1 MKTIKR
7 LLAVLLTITTLI
19 GIFSCGTSVFA
30 EEYNE
35 YVENKAYSETLLT
48 ETIENEKENSEIICE
63 VPEKRDEFSKTYKR
77 ADGSFTTVLS
87 KSPIHK
93 LKDGEWEE
101 IDNSLKSDGEI
112 ISNADG
118 AFDVEFPE
126 TINENEK
133 ITISAGEESISF
145 SVNDVENASANIEAP
160 EKTEDDIINQDLEK
174 TVSQITYENVDDN
187 TDIQYIVS
195 SGSVKENIIVSDKE
209 SLKEAYSFEI
219 QKGELSAILDNENN
233 LIFKNDKN
241 ETVFTIPAPVM
252 TDARNGVSYDI
263 QVQVKNADKAVLTL
277 TYTPSKE
284 WLESDDR
291 VYPVIIDPVIALPDF
306 DETVVEDTSIRN
318 DATDPTSK
326 TTNYS
331 DATEG
336 VITESDELHSEV
348 LVKLNM
354 DVFSFA
360 SNPNITVTDV
370 NYYSAGYVKGGNI
383 VVKAIEGAWDS
394 EEITYEDVYPGDNS
408 SPQITYN
415 NEIIDYY
422 TGIPK
427 NENEISEIVYLNITD
442 LFNKWLSGECA
453 NNGFAIVA
461 GDESVGG
468 AMFLAGGYSSNQFTE
483 TFNSYC
489 SINYADTTGLNDN
502 YEYLTQEIGRAGAT
516 GVNIFSRGLSLSRN
530 DLSLDGLRSPA
541 HITFNYN
548 APYYSLMEILQETVE
563 IQGGSMGIS
572 EPYGKRYLPSYC
584 QWIMQTFDDQ
594 YQFFTEEGTV
604 VAFKKKTE
612 EITEGKNPNTT
623 TRIVFEEDETSDMGY
638 TLELINQENGVSV
651 DNFKVTCPSGETVYF
666 NSNGFATEIREET
679 ANSDGTY
686 DKITIAYDA
695 ENPIKIDYVTDGIG
709 RIYDFVYSSET
720 GLLSEI
726 KCLTAGGEPIK
737 AGTTNTDL
745 KVTYSYD
752 SNKNLTSVTFPDGET
767 VAYTYDSNRNLIKAQ
782 NIDGYNI
789 QYTYDSLGKVTNIA
803 EYAGNTPG
811 NSIHLTQLS
820 NRQVKVDDAYSGTQT
835 YQFGKDGRLYYTFDD
850 KGNYLKS
857 DYAPAN
863 DENVFSSNDWKI
875 SSQNL
880 LKNGSFEETEN
891 GKAKDWSNSFN
902 VEDIETNEAI
912 TDYACRVSS
921 SEVTNALQ
929 SQTIAVNGGKTYT
942 FSFYAKSNL
951 STATENNK
959 LYMRITAMDKD
970 ENESPKAIQIVPTE
984 NFEQY
989 SVTTT
994 SETEITSVTVE
1005 FGLKNKSGDFYVN
1018 NAQLEKGYGTAP
1030 FNYIK
1035 NGSFNNSDDNWST
1048 ATIVD
1053 EALNSKSVK
1062 AVNLSAGLPSYT
1074 VAYTL
1079 EDNISATTQ
1088 NVKINGKKGE
1098 TYSIGGW
1105 FKGYFD
1111 DNYIYENISIPYGDL
1126 AEQLTN
1132 SSAQLKVTY
1141 SYTDTVTTT
1150 DEATNETTTTE
1161 QTVTENFVVDFQPHN
1176 EGWQY
1181 AVDTFALKGDTES
1194 VDVTVMAKNIP
1205 ADCFATGIILEQDFD
1220 SEVIDNEAEDSDS
1233 DIEEICL
1240 CGCEE
1245 CYYGENCPC
1254 TGAINNDCQCPECL
1268 RKETSTKD
1276 DFGNTLSNK
1285 STDGINYIET
1295 LSSYTEDGNNLK
1307 TYTDE
1312 NGNVVTYDYNVLNGV
1327 LNSIKSPF
1335 RTENEKI
1342 VTSYTYDEMGKILSI
1357 STALSEAE
1365 KQTLQYVYSGDRVSE
1380 IITSNGKYRII
1391 YDDWGQV
1398 RSVNVVTGSGESE
1411 AVTPLVE
1418 YTYNTGANRTQIL
1431 TAVYKNL
1438 STNRCEYTYEYYDNG
1453 MLEYVYLN
1461 GKQIHF
1467 VEYDNLGVLESI
1479 ENTDGRTV
1487 QYTDNGV
1494 NIYNAEDVLVYTSIT
1509 GDDGLTTEENYG
1521 IKYKE
1526 HEPRY
1531 NYDSAT
1537 GYSTNTKALDIAK
1550 YYRVEHAATTDWFG
1564 RKNSHLTTIYDIT
1577 EEIPEE
1583 KDTTGNVIDKGIP
1596 PEVIGKIST
1605 EYEYPVADDGKTAS
1619 TIEKYINKTYNGDS
1633 ESYRVYDGYYYEYDK
1648 QNKISVEKT
1657 LNADGTTTDKYSYEY
1672 DEFGQ
1677 LVRFND
1683 AVENKTY
1690 TYTYDNNGNILTKSE
1705 YAYTLSD
1712 ALGTATKTTTYEY
1725 AEQWADKL
1733 EKIDNQEIK
1742 YDNIGNPT
1750 NYLGAVLEW
1759 EGRQLTSYSNDE
1771 HTFNY
1776 EYDENGMR
1784 YRTTITNK
1792 EDNSVG
1798 YLDYVWVDSKL
1809 ISISFTSDELNQTVK
1824 YLYNDFDEPV
1834 GFVSTREDGSV
1845 DTYYYLKNAQGDIT
1859 NIVSA
1864 AGKKMVSFTYDIFGK
1879 RTVEYQANG
1888 STNPGQIELLTQMK
1902 ADLLNPFA
1910 YRGYCYDYDMGMYY
1924 LQSRYY
1930 DPNTGRFINAD
1941 DTNYLNATGTVLGCN
1956 LFAYCENDPVNNVDP
1971 KGTVA
1976 ISTIIGGLFGVAFAV
1991 LGFVLS
1997 VIVDN
2002 WGVLSKCVSYI
2013 GTYIKTQIKI
2023 KKVEFIVDVIFGA
2036 ISGALS
2042 TTNMYKI
2049 SSKVMDIVQ
2058 SLYNSAKDGLTITE
2072 TVISLIL
2079 DLTISNLI
2087 NTSQSFSKFN
2097 FKKVRS
2103 ESKNI
2108 IKSLKKLPK
2117 TKLTSIAKL
2126 ISNQIMYYF
2135 KSNKTLYKRYISKYT
2150 LQSSVSW
2157 IKSIAM

>member
-1 MKTIKR
+1 MKMGKKM
-7 LLAVLLTITTLI
+7 LAVLLTIATLI
-19 GIFSCGTSVFA
+19 GIFSCATTVFA

-35 YVENKAYSETLLT
+35 YADNKAYQETLLT
-48 ETIENEKENSEIICE
+48 EAVETEKENAEIICE

-77 ADGSFTTVLS
+77 SDGSFTTVFS
-87 KSPIHK
+87 KTPLHK
-93 LKDGEWEE
+93 LNDGEWEE
-101 IDNSLKSDGEI
+101 INNTLKQSGETI
-112 ISNADG
+112 TNTDG

-133 ITISAGEESISF
+133 ITISAGDESITF
-145 SVNDVENASANIEAP
+145 SVNDVENASADIEAP
-160 EKTEDDIINQDLEK
+160 QATEEDIIKSDLDK

-195 SGSVKENIIVSDKE
+195 SGCVKENIIVSNKE
-209 SLKEAYSFEI
+209 SLKEAYSFDIE
-219 QKGELSAILDNENN
+219 KGELSATLDNENN

-241 ETVFTIPAPVM
+241 ETIFTIPAPVM
-252 TDARNGVSYDI
+252 TDADNAVSYDI
-263 QVQVKNADKAVLTL
+263 QVQVENADKAVLTL
-277 TYTPSKE
+277 TYSPSKE
-284 WLESDDR
+284 WLESAK
-291 VYPVIIDPVIALPDF
+291 YPVVIDPVF
-306 DETVVEDTSIRN
+306 VFGGVHGEFFEDTVIMN
-318 DATDPTSK
+318 DSETPESRE
-326 TTNYS
+326 TNYVDS
-331 DATEG
+331 FEG
-336 VITESDELHSEV
+336 YISNNSQRKSEV
-348 LVKLNM
+348 LVKFNMSKFDYLKSDNIEVTAVNTCFNGMVNQSNLLAKEINGSFDLN
-354 DVFSFA
+354 
-360 SNPNITVTDV
+360 TVTY
-370 NYYSAGYVKGGNI
+370 N
-383 VVKAIEGAWDS
+383 
-394 EEITYEDVYPGDNS
+394 DVYPQDNS
-408 SPQITYN
+408 EPVITYG
-415 NEIIDYY
+415 ETIDFF
-422 TGIPK
+422 TGGAPEVDTSYITG
-427 NENEISEIVYLNITD
+427 VYFDITD
-442 LFNKWLSGECA
+442 IFLSWLNGEE
-453 NNGFAIVA
+453 NNGFVIVPE
-461 GDESVGG
+461 DSSSD
-468 AMFLAGGYSSNQFTE
+468 AMLYLNGHIYNSTGTQSFSFSAFFSIDYVDTSCSND
-483 TFNSYC
+483 S
-489 SINYADTTGLNDN
+489 
-502 YEYLTQEIGRAGAT
+502 YEYLSQEIGRAGTAN
-516 GVNIFSRGLSLSRN
+516 VNTFSRSLSLSRS
-530 DLSLDGLRSPA
+530 DLSMSGLRMPVDISLRYNTA
-541 HITFNYN
+541 YGNFINMYNCISVEDKIT
-548 APYYSLMEILQETVE
+548 L
-563 IQGGSMGIS
+563 
-572 EPYGKRYLPSYC
+572 PYGNKWMPSYC
-584 QWIMQTFDDQ
+584 SCIFQISEKQHL
-594 YQFFTEEGTV
+594 FFTEEGTIV
-604 VAFKKKTE
+604 TFNEKIET
-612 EITEGKNPNTT
+612 ITEGEGETQITT
-623 TRIVFEEDETSDMGY
+623 TQIIFEEDETSDSGY
-638 TLELINQENGVSV
+638 TLELIDQEGDVDISNMKITDPNG
-651 DNFKVTCPSGETVYF
+651 DTIYF
-666 NSNGFATEIREET
+666 NDVGFAVEVREEEPN
-679 ANSDGTY
+679 ADGTY
-686 DKITIAYDA
+686 DKISIFYD
-695 ENPIKIDYVTDGIG
+695 EETGLYIDYITDGIG

-720 GLLSEI
+720 GLLTEI
-726 KCLTAGGEPIK
+726 KCLTAEDEAIT
-737 AGTTNTDL
+737 AGTTDKEL
-745 KVTYSYD
+745 KVTYGYD
-752 SNKNLTSVTFPDGET
+752 SNGNLTSVTYPDGET
-767 VAYTYDSNRNLIKAQ
+767 VTYTYDSNGNLIKAQ

-803 EYAGNTPG
+803 EYAGSTPG

-820 NRQVKVDDAYSGTQT
+820 NRQVKVADDFSGTQT
-835 YQFGKDGRLYYTFDD
+835 YQFGKDGRLHYTFDD

-863 DENVFSSNDWKI
+863 DENVFSSNDWSI

-880 LKNGSFEETEN
+880 LNNGGFEETEN
-891 GKAKDWSNSFN
+891 GKAVNWSNSFN
-902 VEDIETNEAI
+902 VEDIESSEAI

-970 ENESPKAIQIVPTE
+970 ENESPKAIQIVLTE

-1018 NAQLEKGYGTAP
+1018 NAQLEKGYGIAP

-1035 NGSFNNSDDNWST
+1035 NGSFNNSNENWST
-1048 ATIVD
+1048 AAIVD
-1053 EALNSKSVK
+1053 ETLNAESVK
-1062 AVNLSAGLPSYT
+1062 AVKLSGGLPSYND
-1074 VAYTL
+1074 ATL
-1079 EDNISATTQ
+1079 DDYVSAVTQ
-1088 NVKINGKKGE
+1088 NVEINGKKGE
-1098 TYSIGGW
+1098 TYSVGGW

-1111 DNYIYENISIPYGDL
+1111 AGYNYDTSFASSL
-1126 AEQLTN
+1126 ALMEPLT
-1132 SSAQLKVTY
+1132 SSAAQLKVTY
-1141 SYTDTVTTT
+1141 SYLD
-1150 DEATNETTTTE
+1150 NEQ
-1161 QTVTENFVVDFQPHN
+1161 QTVTENFVVDFAPYN
-1176 EGWQY
+1176 YGWQY

-1194 VDVTVMAKNIP
+1194 VDVTVMTKNMLG
-1205 ADCFATGIILEQDFD
+1205 DSYTTGITLEQDFEC
-1220 SEVIDNEAEDSDS
+1220 EVIEEEETDDST
-1233 DIEEICL
+1233 EEICS
-1240 CGCEE
+1240 CGCED

-1254 TGAINNDCQCPECL
+1254 TGAIDNDCQCPECL

-1276 DFGNTLSNK
+1276 DFGNSLSNK

-1295 LSSYTEDGNNLK
+1295 LSSYTDDWNNLK

-1312 NGNVVTYDYNVLNGV
+1312 NGNVVTYDYDTLNGILKSV
-1327 LNSIKSPF
+1327 TSSIG
-1335 RTENEKI
+1335 TANEI
-1342 VTSYTYDEMGKILSI
+1342 TATSYTYDEMGKVLTV
-1357 STALSEAE
+1357 STTVSNTEN
-1365 KQTLQYVYSGDRVSE
+1365 QSLQYVYTKDSLTE
-1380 IITSNGKYRII
+1380 IITPNGKYRII
-1391 YDDWGQV
+1391 YDVWGQV
-1398 RSVNVVTGSGESE
+1398 RSVNVVTGSGEAE
-1411 AVTPLVE
+1411 TVIPLVE

-1431 TAVYKNL
+1431 TVVYKNS
-1438 STNRCEYTYEYYDNG
+1438 STNRAEYEYEYYDDG
-1453 MLEYVYLN
+1453 TLKYVYLN
-1461 GKQIHF
+1461 KEIIHF
-1467 VEYDNLGVLESI
+1467 VEYDNLGALESI
-1479 ENTDGRTV
+1479 ENTGGRTV
-1487 QYTDNGV
+1487 EYTDNGV

-1526 HEPRY
+1526 HEPEY

-1537 GYSTNTKALDIAK
+1537 GSSTNTTALDIAK
-1550 YYRVEHAATTDWFG
+1550 YYRVEQAATTDWFG
-1564 RKNSHLTTIYDIT
+1564 REDSHLTTIYDIT
-1577 EEIPEE
+1577 EETETVSAE
-1583 KDTTGNVIDKGIP
+1583 T
-1596 PEVIGKIST
+1596 IGKIST
-1605 EYEYPVADDGKTAS
+1605 EYEYPVANDGKTSS

-1633 ESYRVYDGYYYEYDK
+1633 ESYRVYDGYYYEYDN
-1648 QNKISVEKT
+1648 QNKISAEKT

-1672 DEFGQ
+1672 DKLGQ
-1677 LVRFND
+1677 LIRFND

-1705 YAYTLSD
+1705 YAYTTGD
-1712 ALGTATKTTTYEY
+1712 LGTATNTTTYGY
-1725 AEQWADKL
+1725 DTQWKDKL
-1733 EKIDNQEIK
+1733 TTVGDKTIA

-1750 NYLGAVLEW
+1750 SYLGATLTW
-1759 EGRQLTSYSNDE
+1759 EGRNLKSYE
-1771 HTFNY
+1771 TEEQKFQY

-1792 EDNSVG
+1792 EDKSVG

-1809 ISISFTSDELNQTVK
+1809 ISISFTSDELNQSVK
-1824 YLYNDFDEPV
+1824 YLYDDFNEPV

-1859 NIVSA
+1859 SIVSA
-1864 AGKKMVSFTYDIFGK
+1864 AGKKMVSFTYDVFGK

-1888 STNPGQIELLTQMK
+1888 STTPSHIELLTQIK

-1976 ISTIIGGLFGVAFAV
+1976 ISTIVGGLFGVAFAV

-1997 VIVDN
+1997 EIVDN